1 MKKEPI
7 LVIMAAGMGS
17 RYGGIKQIDP
27 IGANGEIIIDYSLY
41 DARRA
46 GFKKVVF
53 IIREEIKND
62 FMEVIGNRAEKYFD
76 CAYAMQDLN
85 DIPEGFTVPEG
96 RSKPWGTG
104 HAIYA
109 ARHLIDAPFAVIN
122 ADDFYG
128 REAFQLIYDKLANLD
143 DSTDV
148 LPCTMVGYI
157 LKNTL
162 TDNGFVSRG
171 ECTVNEQGYLTDIT
185 ERVHIEKRGD
195 GAAYTEDGG
204 KTWVD
209 ISPETTVSMNLF
221 GFPQEMIH
229 AFENGIA
236 DFLTDALKTNPL
248 KGEYFL
254 PFVVNDLLKA
264 GKATVEVMR
273 SGDKWYGVTYQED
286 KPVVQAA
293 VRKLT
298 EDGVYPTEKL
308 LG

>member
-27 IGANGEIIIDYSLY
+27 IGANGEIIIDYSLF

-53 IIREEIKND
+53 IIREEIRED
-62 FMEVIGNRAEKYFD
+62 FMEVIGRRAEKYFD
-76 CAYAMQDLN
+76 VSYAMQDLH
-85 DIPEGFTVPEG
+85 DIPAGFTVPEG

-109 ARHLIDAPFAVIN
+109 ARQFIDAPFAVIN

-128 REAFQLIYDKLANLD
+128 QEAFRLIYDKLANLPED
-143 DSTDV
+143 ADR

-171 ECTVNEQGYLTDIT
+171 ECTVDAQGYLTDIT

-204 KTWVD
+204 KTWVE

-221 GFPQEMIH
+221 GFPQAMIH
-229 AFENGIA
+229 AFEDGIGE
-236 DFLTDALKTNPL
+236 FLEKTLPVNPL

-264 GKATVEVMR
+264 GKATVQVMR
-273 SGDKWYGVTYQED
+273 SADKWYGVTYKED
-286 KPVVQAA
+286 KPVVEAA
-293 VRKLT
+293 VRELT
-298 EDGVYPTEKL
+298 RAGVYPEEKL

>member
-27 IGANGEIIIDYSLY
+27 IGANGEIIIDYSLF

-53 IIREEIKND
+53 IIREQIKDD
-62 FMEVIGNRAEKYFD
+62 FMAAVGHRAEKYFD
-76 CAYAMQDLN
+76 VCYAMQDLN
-85 DIPEGFTVPEG
+85 DIPAPYAVPEG
-96 RSKPWGTG
+96 RTKPWGTG
-104 HAIYA
+104 HAVYS
-109 ARHLIDAPFAVIN
+109 ARQFIDAPFAVIN

-128 REAFQLIYDKLANLD
+128 REAFQLIYDKLANLPED
-143 DSTDV
+143 AEA
-148 LPCTMVGYI
+148 LPCAMVGYI

-162 TDNGFVSRG
+162 TDHGSVSRG
-171 ECTVNEQGYLTDIT
+171 ECTVDAEGYLEDIT
-185 ERVHIEKRGD
+185 ERVRIEKRGD

-204 KTWVD
+204 ETWVD
-209 ISPETTVSMNLF
+209 ISVDTTVSMNLF
-221 GFPQEMIH
+221 GFPQAMIH
-229 AFENGIA
+229 AFEDGIGA
-236 DFLTDALKTNPL
+236 FLEKTLVENPL

-264 GKATVEVMR
+264 GKATVQVLR
-273 SGDKWYGVTYQED
+273 STDKWYGVTYKED
-286 KPVVQAA
+286 KPVVEAA
-293 VRKLT
+293 VRALVAAG
-298 EDGVYPTEKL
+298 EYPSERL

>member
-53 IIREEIKND
+53 IIREEIKDD

-76 CAYAMQDLN
+76 CAYALQDLN

-128 REAFQLIYDKLANLD
+128 REAFQLIYDKLAQPRRYHRRAPLR
-143 DSTDV
+143 
-148 LPCTMVGYI
+148 
-157 LKNTL
+157 
-162 TDNGFVSRG
+162 NGRLYPEKYPDRQRLWFPAGNAPSMSRA
-171 ECTVNEQGYLTDIT
+171 I
-185 ERVHIEKRGD
+185 
-195 GAAYTEDGG
+195 
-204 KTWVD
+204 
-209 ISPETTVSMNLF
+209 
-221 GFPQEMIH
+221 
-229 AFENGIA
+229 
-236 DFLTDALKTNPL
+236 
-248 KGEYFL
+248 
-254 PFVVNDLLKA
+254 
-264 GKATVEVMR
+264 
-273 SGDKWYGVTYQED
+273 
-286 KPVVQAA
+286 
-293 VRKLT
+293 
-298 EDGVYPTEKL
+298 
-308 LG
+308 